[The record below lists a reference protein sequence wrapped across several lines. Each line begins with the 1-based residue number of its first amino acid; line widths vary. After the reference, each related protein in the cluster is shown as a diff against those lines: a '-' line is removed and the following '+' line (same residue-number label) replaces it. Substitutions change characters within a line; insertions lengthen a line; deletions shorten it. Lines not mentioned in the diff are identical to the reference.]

1 MTNLTQQ
8 YEAFVN
14 MRELDYIFGL
24 EVISDNESLHN
35 MRLSTKLC
43 EIIDSSIF
51 FENIEQKTDKTDK
64 PDKTD
69 KSKKKA
75 TRSISKPKIL
85 RRPVMKKID
94 SSFDAL
100 YKVDPNIF
108 YNSFNS

>member
-51 FENIEQKTDKTDK
+51 FENIEQKTEKTE
-64 PDKTD
+64 KTE
-69 KSKKKA
+69 KTKKKA
-75 TRSISKPKIL
+75 TRSISKPKISK
-85 RRPVMKKID
+85 RPSMKKID

-108 YNSFNS
+108 YNAFNS